1 MPATP
6 DQPLR
11 HLPLIPEPVLRCHRV
26 FEPSDT
32 RFRACARLL
41 QALWREQH
49 QLPIGTHA
57 SPDGTRRKLGSRL
70 SPAAGRS
77 GANFLSPAV
86 AALTR
91 REVAYREVGALIREE
106 RLWTNLLSSEP
117 LTFNLFGPL
126 RLDLTLASR
135 VLRLLCPDLK
145 RVSVRAVWFEH
156 APGRGAS
163 RYTGDHTAFDVLL
176 GYDTP
181 QGRTGFVA
189 VEVKYAEACQEPAPE
204 LKARYDQI
212 APASGLFVEPL
223 APALRRNPVQQF
235 FRQHC
240 LAHTMLQGL
249 YHEGRLV
256 VIAPALNHLVQGAV
270 ESYRAHLAE
279 PRPEQVGF
287 VGLTLEDVITAI

>member
-11 HLPLIPEPVLRCHRV
+11 HLPLIPEPILRRHRV

-49 QLPIGTHA
+49 RLPIGTHTT
-57 SPDGTRRKLGSRL
+57 SDRTHRKLGSRP
-70 SPAAGRS
+70 SPAAGRAV
-77 GANFLSPAV
+77 ANFLSPAV

-91 REVAYREVGALIREE
+91 REVAYREVGAFIHED

-145 RVSVRAVWFEH
+145 RASVRAV
-156 APGRGAS
+156 
-163 RYTGDHTAFDVLL
+163 
-176 GYDTP
+176 
-181 QGRTGFVA
+181 
-189 VEVKYAEACQEPAPE
+189 
-204 LKARYDQI
+204 
-212 APASGLFVEPL
+212 
-223 APALRRNPVQQF
+223 
-235 FRQHC
+235 
-240 LAHTMLQGL
+240 
-249 YHEGRLV
+249 
-256 VIAPALNHLVQGAV
+256 
-270 ESYRAHLAE
+270 
-279 PRPEQVGF
+279 
-287 VGLTLEDVITAI
+287 

>member
-1 MPATP
+1 MPATH

-11 HLPLIPEPVLRCHRV
+11 HLPLIPENILRRHRV

-70 SPAAGRS
+70 SPAAGRGGGHRPPPAAGRS

-135 VLRLLCPDLK
+135 VLRLL
-145 RVSVRAVWFEH
+145 S
-156 APGRGAS
+156 
-163 RYTGDHTAFDVLL
+163 
-176 GYDTP
+176 
-181 QGRTGFVA
+181 
-189 VEVKYAEACQEPAPE
+189 
-204 LKARYDQI
+204 
-212 APASGLFVEPL
+212 
-223 APALRRNPVQQF
+223 
-235 FRQHC
+235 
-240 LAHTMLQGL
+240 
-249 YHEGRLV
+249 
-256 VIAPALNHLVQGAV
+256 
-270 ESYRAHLAE
+270 
-279 PRPEQVGF
+279 
-287 VGLTLEDVITAI
+287 